1 MDERGHRDGR
11 DAGKAPGRARSG
23 GPSAGRAAEG
33 SAADS
38 VGRAPAADPLEWEG
52 PAVGLLDLDAFF
64 ASVEQ
69 LDHPEWRGRPVI
81 VGGSA
86 EHRGVVSTASYE
98 ARRYGVHSAMPSATA
113 RRLCPDAVWTRGNFA
128 RYREVSREVMSIL
141 GAETPLVE
149 QVSIDEAFFDVTPG
163 RYSRESP
170 LAICRRV
177 QERVSALGVTC
188 SIGLGVNKTVA
199 KIASEREKPRGL
211 TVVFPGTEAAF
222 LAPLPVGAMSGVGP
236 ATEARL
242 ARMGIRTLGE
252 LSRADERALEREFG
266 VLGPRMRLRA
276 SGAERSR
283 VAEAAAPEEVK
294 SVSNE
299 RTFDRDLTERDELVA
314 AVRHVA
320 AMTGRRLR
328 KKGLEGGTVTL
339 KLKFDVSHARTAQRP
354 LPRPTSDERVFGE
367 VAVRLLDEL
376 WAPGQRVRLVG
387 VGVSGFDATAPD
399 QLSLF
404 GDEGVAGIG
413 GGTGAAGAGSR
424 GRDRSE
430 LGRVTDE
437 LRERFGDGVV
447 GYGRE
452 LRFRGHTTGTAPMHK
467 GDE

>member
-1 MDERGHRDGR
+1 MDDVRNNE
-11 DAGKAPGRARSG
+11 
-23 GPSAGRAAEG
+23 
-33 SAADS
+33 
-38 VGRAPAADPLEWEG
+38 PLAWVG

-113 RRLCPDAVWTRGNFA
+113 RRLCPDAIWTRGNFA
-128 RYREVSREVMSIL
+128 RYREVSRSVMDVLCS
-141 GAETPLVE
+141 ETPLVE

-170 LAICRRV
+170 IAICRRV
-177 QERVSALGVTC
+177 QERVAELGVTC

-211 TVVFPGTEAAF
+211 TVVFPGTERAF

-236 ATEARL
+236 ATERRL
-242 ARMGIRTLGE
+242 REIGIRTLGE
-252 LSRADERALEREFG
+252 LSRADEAALAREFG
-266 VLGPRMRLRA
+266 VLGARMRLRA

-328 KKGLEGGTVTL
+328 RKGLEGGTVTL
-339 KLKFDVSHARTAQRP
+339 KLKFDVSHARTAQRR

-367 VAVRLLDEL
+367 VAVGLLDEL
-376 WAPGQRVRLVG
+376 WTPGQRVRLVG
-387 VGVSGFDATAPD
+387 VGVSGFGP
-399 QLSLF
+399 QPPSQMSLF
-404 GDEGVAGIG
+404 AGEGEPGP
-413 GGTGAAGAGSR
+413 
-424 GRDRSE
+424 RDRSR

-437 LRERFGDGVV
+437 LRDRFGEEVV
-447 GYGRE
+447 GYGRD
-452 LRFRGHTTGTAPMHK
+452 LRFRGHTTGTTPMHK
-467 GDE
+467 DDE